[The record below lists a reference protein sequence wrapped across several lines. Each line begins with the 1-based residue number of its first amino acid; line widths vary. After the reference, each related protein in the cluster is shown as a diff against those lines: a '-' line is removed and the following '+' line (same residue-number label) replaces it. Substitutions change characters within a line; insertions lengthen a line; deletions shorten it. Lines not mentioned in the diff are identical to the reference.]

1 MGATANDRCNI
12 TGTASTRAALA
23 GGQIDMYWEYTG
35 TGWITAPQERQPDPG
50 VAGAV
55 RRGPRRRPGSEPD
68 RLAAAV
74 AVQQHLRP
82 RGDPGRSR
90 SRTTCARSP
99 TGPTSSTA
107 ATRRRPLCVEA
118 EFAGR
123 DDGLAGLFR
132 TYGVTNPPSGP
143 PGLNTLDTGA
153 IYQAT
158 ANGNPCNFG
167 EVFTTDG
174 RIPGLNLAT
183 LQDDKNYF
191 PKYNASPTIRKEVF
205 DRNPSVQRV
214 FDEITPR
221 LTDQVMLDL
230 NGQVSSQGQD
240 PDPGGHSLA
249 AAAGVHRRPVTP
261 LMCS

>member
-1 MGATANDRCNI
+1 MPPCSAARSTC
-12 TGTASTRAALA
+12 TGSTPAPA
-23 GGQIDMYWEYTG
+23 GSRTSRNRHPIPESQAQY
-35 TGWITAPQERQPDPG
+35 A
-50 VAGAV
+50 AV
-55 RRGPRRRPGSEPD
+55 RD
-68 RLAAAV
+68 ADLAQNQIVWLPPSPFNNTYGA
-74 AVQQHLRP
+74 
-82 RGDPGRSR
+82 RGDPGVRAAEQPAHAHR
-90 SRTTCARSP
+90 LGQLRQQRQPGATT
-99 TGPTSSTA
+99 
-107 ATRRRPLCVEA
+107 CVEA

-183 LQDDKNYF
+183 LQDDKKYF

-214 FDEITPR
+214 FDPITPR
-221 LTDQVMLDL
+221 LTDPVMLDL

-240 PDPGGHSLA
+240 PQQVATRWLQQQGFIGGQ
-249 AAAGVHRRPVTP
+249 
-261 LMCS
+261 